1 MFLRWL
7 EVAYRKSCAS
17 SLSSSYL
24 QTTSQD
30 KCFCSA
36 SSYSPGE
43 RNVYSQGKLVERT
56 TSVIQLS
63 LQAIS
68 AKRDFSLCV
77 CVCITSSLSF
87 HLLMDTCVASI
98 SWLLYIKLLWTL
110 RCMHLSK
117 LVFLCSSNIYSEV
130 ELLDTVVVLVFI
142 CWGTSTLGLS
152 CKDTMFI

>member
-43 RNVYSQGKLVERT
+43 RDVYSQGKLVERT
-56 TSVIQLS
+56 TSVIRLS
-63 LQAIS
+63 LQAVS

-77 CVCITSSLSF
+77 CVCVCITSSLSINLPINGQLGCF
-87 HLLMDTCVASI
+87 HITSI
-98 SWLLYIKLLWTL
+98 INNAAKKNGSEYTFPIN
-110 RCMHLSK
+110 
-117 LVFLCSSNIYSEV
+117 VF
-130 ELLDTVVVLVFI
+130 TF
-142 CWGTSTLGLS
+142 
-152 CKDTMFI
+152 